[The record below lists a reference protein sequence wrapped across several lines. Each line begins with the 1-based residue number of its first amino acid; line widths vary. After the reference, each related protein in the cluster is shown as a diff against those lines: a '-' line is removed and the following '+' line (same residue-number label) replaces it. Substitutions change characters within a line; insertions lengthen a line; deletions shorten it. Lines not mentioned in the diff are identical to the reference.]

1 MFRRILPRLR
11 ALFRGSRLEDEMDE
25 ELRFHL
31 EKQIEDN
38 IKAGMTP
45 EEARYAALRTF
56 GGVEQIKERCR
67 DTHRFRF
74 IEDFRQDVCYGFRM
88 LLRNPGFSAV
98 SVFSLALGIG
108 ANTAVFGLIDTLI
121 FRPFPVRDPN
131 DLAVFTS
138 AFSYPEYLDYRDR
151 NEVFT
156 GVMAYRRLGFRL
168 STKQHGEPV
177 EGEAVSANYFA
188 VLGLDLPAGRS
199 FLPEEDAPGSQPV
212 AVLSHGLWQRG
223 FGCDPAIL
231 GKTVTLNG
239 ESLTIIGVAPKS
251 FRGME
256 LYGAAT
262 DIWIRLSTVEQ
273 VMHFKNDP
281 NWHDVLRRR
290 DARWLG
296 VTGRLKPGT
305 TLEQAQAAMTIRA
318 DQLEKAYGKPN
329 QGSEIR
335 LSPLGGARIP
345 PKSIRFSLALLTTV
359 ASLVLLIVC
368 ANVANL
374 LVARASVRQREIG
387 IRLALGAGRA
397 RLVRQLLTESVLLS
411 GLGMASGL
419 VVAFWTMGFLSQFR
433 TPMGLHDLDFNLD
446 LRILAFALTI
456 SLLTCIAFGLAPAVQ
471 ASRADPRSAL
481 QHFGSGFR
489 CSMSSSR
496 LRKSLVVCQVAAS
509 VILLISA
516 GLLLRTL
523 RNLHNIDP
531 GFKTENV
538 LILPVDLTSL
548 RHGYDERQGMALY
561 RGVLERIRGLPGVRS
576 VAWAGDAPLTRIH
589 IAESFVPAEQAATG
603 KKDWGEIEC
612 NVVTPSYFEVLGI
625 PLLRGRGFSNQD
637 QETAPGVV
645 IVNQTM
651 ARRYWPGADPVGKR
665 IRVKGRTREI
675 FEVIGVATDAKYRT
689 LSEESKPYA
698 YFSLYQRYYSA
709 STLHVK
715 IAGDPEAMLPLV
727 RREIEAANRDVMVSD
742 ARPLA
747 EQIAASLAQQRV
759 AATLLGI
766 PGFLALM
773 LATVGLYGVMAFFV
787 ARRTQEIGIRLA
799 LGARR
804 KDILSLTFKE
814 GMNLVLIGLGIG
826 LPLALVSSRFLA
838 SWIHGVG
845 PTDAATYIGVS
856 LLFIGAGSLA
866 IYVPARRA
874 SKVDPMAAL
883 RCE

>member
-188 VLGLDLPAGRS
+188 VLSLDLPAGRS

-251 FRGME
+251 FGGME
-256 LYGAAT
+256 LYGAPT
-262 DIWIRLSTVEQ
+262 DIWIPLSTVEQ

-329 QGSEIR
+329 QGSEVR

-345 PKSIRFSLALLTTV
+345 PKSIRFSLTLLTTV

-548 RHGYDERQGMALY
+548 RHGYDESQGMALY

-603 KKDWGEIEC
+603 KNDWGEIEC

-637 QETAPGVV
+637 QEAAPGVV

-665 IRVKGRTREI
+665 IRVKGRIREI
-675 FEVIGVATDAKYRT
+675 LSHRSGDGRQVPNVVRGV
-689 LSEESKPYA
+689 
-698 YFSLYQRYYSA
+698 
-709 STLHVK
+709 
-715 IAGDPEAMLPLV
+715 EALRVLLALPAL
-727 RREIEAANRDVMVSD
+727 
-742 ARPLA
+742 
-747 EQIAASLAQQRV
+747 
-759 AATLLGI
+759 LLGKH
-766 PGFLALM
+766 ASC
-773 LATVGLYGVMAFFV
+773 
-787 ARRTQEIGIRLA
+787 
-799 LGARR
+799 
-804 KDILSLTFKE
+804 KDCWRS
-814 GMNLVLIGLGIG
+814 
-826 LPLALVSSRFLA
+826 
-838 SWIHGVG
+838 
-845 PTDAATYIGVS
+845 
-856 LLFIGAGSLA
+856 
-866 IYVPARRA
+866 
-874 SKVDPMAAL
+874 
-883 RCE
+883 

>member
-188 VLGLDLPAGRS
+188 VLSLDLPAGRS

-231 GKTVTLNG
+231 GKTVMLNG

-256 LYGAAT
+256 LYGAPT
-262 DIWIRLSTVEQ
+262 DIWIPLSTVEQ

-329 QGSEIR
+329 QGSEVR

-345 PKSIRFSLALLTTV
+345 PKSIRFSLTLLTTV

-548 RHGYDERQGMALY
+548 RHGYDESQGMALY

-603 KKDWGEIEC
+603 KNDWGEIEC

-665 IRVKGRTREI
+665 IRVKGRIREI
-675 FEVIGVATDAKYRT
+675 LSHRSGDGRQVPNVVRGV
-689 LSEESKPYA
+689 
-698 YFSLYQRYYSA
+698 
-709 STLHVK
+709 
-715 IAGDPEAMLPLV
+715 EALRVLLALPAL
-727 RREIEAANRDVMVSD
+727 
-742 ARPLA
+742 
-747 EQIAASLAQQRV
+747 
-759 AATLLGI
+759 LLGKH
-766 PGFLALM
+766 ASC
-773 LATVGLYGVMAFFV
+773 
-787 ARRTQEIGIRLA
+787 
-799 LGARR
+799 
-804 KDILSLTFKE
+804 KDCWRS
-814 GMNLVLIGLGIG
+814 
-826 LPLALVSSRFLA
+826 
-838 SWIHGVG
+838 
-845 PTDAATYIGVS
+845 
-856 LLFIGAGSLA
+856 
-866 IYVPARRA
+866 
-874 SKVDPMAAL
+874 
-883 RCE
+883 

>member
-31 EKQIEDN
+31 ENQIEDN

-256 LYGAAT
+256 LYGAPT

-329 QGSEIR
+329 QGSEVR

-345 PKSIRFSLALLTTV
+345 PKSIRFSLTLLTTV

-548 RHGYDERQGMALY
+548 RHGYDESQGMALY

-603 KKDWGEIEC
+603 KNDWGEIEC

-637 QETAPGVV
+637 QEAAPGVV

-665 IRVKGRTREI
+665 IRVKGRIREI

-727 RREIEAANRDVMVSD
+727 RREIEAANPDVMVSD

-747 EQIAASLAQQRV
+747 EQIAASLAQHRV

-773 LATVGLYGVMAFFV
+773 LATVGLYGVMAYFV

-799 LGARR
+799 LGARN

-826 LPLALVSSRFLA
+826 LPLALVSSRLLA

-845 PTDAATYIGVS
+845 PADAVTYIGIS

-874 SKVDPMAAL
+874 SKVDPMVAL
-883 RCE
+883 RHE

>member
-11 ALFRGSRLEDEMDE
+11 ALFRGSRLEHEMGE

-156 GVMAYRRLGFRL
+156 GVMAYRQLGFRL

-256 LYGAAT
+256 LYGAPT
-262 DIWIRLSTVEQ
+262 DIWIPLSTVEE

-329 QGSEIR
+329 QGSEVR

-345 PKSIRFSLALLTTV
+345 PKSIRFSLTLLTTV

-397 RLVRQLLTESVLLS
+397 RLVRQLLAESVLLS

-433 TPMGLHDLDFNLD
+433 IPMGLHDLDFNLD

-603 KKDWGEIEC
+603 KNDWGEIEC

-637 QETAPGVV
+637 QEAAPGVV

-665 IRVKGRTREI
+665 IRVKGRIREI

-727 RREIEAANRDVMVSD
+727 RREIEAANPDVMVSD

-747 EQIAASLAQQRV
+747 EQIAASLAQHRV

-773 LATVGLYGVMAFFV
+773 LATVGLYGVMAYFV

-799 LGARR
+799 LGARN

-826 LPLALVSSRFLA
+826 LPLALVSSRLLA

-845 PTDAATYIGVS
+845 PADAVTYIGIS

-883 RCE
+883 RYE

>member
-31 EKQIEDN
+31 EKQIADN

-256 LYGAAT
+256 LYGAPT
-262 DIWIRLSTVEQ
+262 DIWIPLSTVEQ

-329 QGSEIR
+329 QGSEVR

-345 PKSIRFSLALLTTV
+345 PKSIRFSLTLLTTV

-603 KKDWGEIEC
+603 KNDWGEIEC

-637 QETAPGVV
+637 QEAAPGVV

-665 IRVKGRTREI
+665 IRVKGRIREI
-675 FEVIGVATDAKYRT
+675 LSHRSGDGRQVPNVVRGV
-689 LSEESKPYA
+689 
-698 YFSLYQRYYSA
+698 
-709 STLHVK
+709 
-715 IAGDPEAMLPLV
+715 EALRVLLALPAL
-727 RREIEAANRDVMVSD
+727 
-742 ARPLA
+742 
-747 EQIAASLAQQRV
+747 
-759 AATLLGI
+759 LLGKH
-766 PGFLALM
+766 ASC
-773 LATVGLYGVMAFFV
+773 
-787 ARRTQEIGIRLA
+787 
-799 LGARR
+799 
-804 KDILSLTFKE
+804 KDCWRS
-814 GMNLVLIGLGIG
+814 
-826 LPLALVSSRFLA
+826 
-838 SWIHGVG
+838 
-845 PTDAATYIGVS
+845 
-856 LLFIGAGSLA
+856 
-866 IYVPARRA
+866 
-874 SKVDPMAAL
+874 
-883 RCE
+883 